1 MITAA
6 AANTAANSIDGPP
19 LKTSERPR
27 SSAPG
32 RNADPL
38 GSTGDEL
45 LCVNHGY
52 VGLLGDVGCVDH
64 HGKRSVLIGSHS
76 SECLIAGELTRVT
89 PDRAAGQLVAEDPE
103 ARVFYSQSG
112 WATFTRYRLLHL
124 LERRLAEL
132 GGRRD
137 R

>member
-45 LCVNHGY
+45 LCMHHGY

-64 HGKRSVLIGSHS
+64 HGKRSVLIGSRS
-76 SECLIAGELTRVT
+76 SECLIAEELTRVT
-89 PDRAAGQLVAEDPE
+89 PDRAAGQLVAEDPDE
-103 ARVFYSQSG
+103 HACFIPSP
-112 WATFTRYRLLHL
+112 
-124 LERRLAEL
+124 
-132 GGRRD
+132 GGLPSP
-137 R
+137 